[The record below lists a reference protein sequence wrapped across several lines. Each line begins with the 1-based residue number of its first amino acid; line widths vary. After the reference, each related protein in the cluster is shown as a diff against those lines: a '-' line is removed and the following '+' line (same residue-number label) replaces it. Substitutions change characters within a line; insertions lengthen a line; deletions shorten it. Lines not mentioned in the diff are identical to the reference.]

1 MGARS
6 STQQQPVRSLDS
18 FLYASKNKS
27 RQEVLDERDDGSNLM
42 FSPPKI
48 HRGLQNFGEN
58 NCFLNV
64 TVQALWHLNPF
75 RSELLRLIS
84 K

>member
-1 MGARS
+1 MLIDLTHTNSFIMGARS
-6 STQQQPVRSLDS
+6 STQQPVRSLDS

-58 NCFLNV
+58 IV
-64 TVQALWHLNPF
+64 TGV
-75 RSELLRLIS
+75 
-84 K
+84 